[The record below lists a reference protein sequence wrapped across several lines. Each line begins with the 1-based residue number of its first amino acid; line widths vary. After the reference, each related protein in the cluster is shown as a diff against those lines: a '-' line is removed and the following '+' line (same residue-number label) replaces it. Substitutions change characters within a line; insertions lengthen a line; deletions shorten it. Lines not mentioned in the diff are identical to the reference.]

1 MRKTIQVE
9 VREPQYS
16 VTTNIT
22 FAQVDAWF
30 GHTRQDL
37 KMDLIYPEDSTKDY
51 PCIVWICGGAWKSM
65 DKSAH
70 LAYLSGLAREGFVA
84 ASVQYR
90 TSNEAQFPAQLQD
103 VKAAIRYLRAHA
115 GRYHINAEK
124 IGVMGESAGGYL
136 TCMAALAKD
145 PVYDVGEY
153 LEYSSE
159 VQAVCPWYPPTDF
172 RGFHYESAE
181 QCAASPESLLM
192 GKNVMRNQEEG
203 LAACPVSFVTKDAP
217 PFLIIH
223 GEEDHTVPFS
233 QGVLIYEELEKAGCD
248 VTLLAIEGAD
258 HADLRFFQREI
269 WQEITK
275 FFKEKL

>member
-16 VTTNIT
+16 VTTNLT

-159 VQAVCPWYPPTDF
+159 VQAACPWYPPTDF
-172 RGFHYESAE
+172 RGFHYKSAE

-233 QGVLIYEELEKAGCD
+233 QGVLIYEELEKVGCD